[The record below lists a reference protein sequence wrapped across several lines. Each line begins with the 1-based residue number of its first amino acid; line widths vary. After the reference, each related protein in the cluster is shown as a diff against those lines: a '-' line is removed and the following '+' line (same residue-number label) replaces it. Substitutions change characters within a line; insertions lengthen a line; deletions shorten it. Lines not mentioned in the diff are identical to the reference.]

1 MLEWTHSEIIRLQ
14 TATLEGLVILYHLC
28 GERAVVRGFA
38 GVTIKFTWYPSMRF
52 STYFMIPTPTL
63 SFPVHRYSI
72 LYSLLP
78 SCSTGK
84 DWFPSVPPWENLVIL
99 QNYLPTRL
107 YIMTS
112 PSVNVTSS
120 SSFLIYYYY
129 IIIIIIIIII
139 ICDQSQHAYYLISLK
154 WNADKSWLTS
164 LTRRLEQ
171 LITFWTSIDLVCAAV
186 AEGTCGCA
194 SYVVNIVIAAVCHF
208 DGIWP
213 VAAVWS
219 PVEANCPGDLT
230 ISHRGMSTI

>member
-1 MLEWTHSEIIRLQ
+1 MLYWQRL
-14 TATLEGLVILYHLC
+14 IPLC
-28 GERAVVRGFA
+28 
-38 GVTIKFTWYPSMRF
+38 PSLR
-52 STYFMIPTPTL
+52 
-63 SFPVHRYSI
+63 
-72 LYSLLP
+72 
-78 SCSTGK
+78 
-84 DWFPSVPPWENLVIL
+84 NLVIL

-107 YIMTS
+107 CIMTS

-120 SSFLIYYYY
+120 SFLIYYYY
-129 IIIIIIIIII
+129 IIIIII

-164 LTRRLEQ
+164 LTRRPEQ

-186 AEGTCGCA
+186 AEGTSGC
-194 SYVVNIVIAAVCHF
+194 SCYVVNIVTAAVCHF

-213 VAAVWS
+213 DATVWS

>member
-1 MLEWTHSEIIRLQ
+1 MLYWQRL
-14 TATLEGLVILYHLC
+14 IPLC
-28 GERAVVRGFA
+28 
-38 GVTIKFTWYPSMRF
+38 PSLR
-52 STYFMIPTPTL
+52 
-63 SFPVHRYSI
+63 
-72 LYSLLP
+72 
-78 SCSTGK
+78 
-84 DWFPSVPPWENLVIL
+84 NLVIL

-129 IIIIIIIIII
+129 IVIIIII

-154 WNADKSWLTS
+154 WNAGKSWLTS

-171 LITFWTSIDLVCAAV
+171 LIIFWTSIDLVCAAV

-194 SYVVNIVIAAVCHF
+194 CYVVNIVTAAVCHF

>member
-1 MLEWTHSEIIRLQ
+1 MLYWQRL
-14 TATLEGLVILYHLC
+14 IPLC
-28 GERAVVRGFA
+28 
-38 GVTIKFTWYPSMRF
+38 PSLR
-52 STYFMIPTPTL
+52 
-63 SFPVHRYSI
+63 
-72 LYSLLP
+72 
-78 SCSTGK
+78 
-84 DWFPSVPPWENLVIL
+84 NLVIL

-107 YIMTS
+107 YIMSS

-129 IIIIIIIIII
+129 IIIIIIIII

-186 AEGTCGCA
+186 AEGTRGCA
-194 SYVVNIVIAAVCHF
+194 SYVVNIVIAAVYDF
-208 DGIWP
+208 DGSWP
-213 VAAVWS
+213 VAAVWP

-230 ISHRGMSTI
+230 ISHCGVSTI